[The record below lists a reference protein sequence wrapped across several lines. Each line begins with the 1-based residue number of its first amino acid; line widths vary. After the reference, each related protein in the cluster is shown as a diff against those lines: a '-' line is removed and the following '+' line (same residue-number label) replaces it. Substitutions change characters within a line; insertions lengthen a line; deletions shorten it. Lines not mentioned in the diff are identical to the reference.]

1 MFLREQ
7 KLLKLATMM
16 NLTPA
21 QTAWLPAA
29 FDKAAKKVDMSHD
42 LFYRHMETSKE
53 LRDYIK
59 DGIVRCSQNIAL
71 SVYKTPATI

>member
-7 KLLKLATMM
+7 NLLRLAKMM
-16 NLTPA
+16 KLTPA
-21 QTAWLPAA
+21 QAAWLPAA
-29 FDKAAKKVDMSHD
+29 FDKAAEKVDMDHE
-42 LFYRHMETSKE
+42 LFFRHMVTSKE

-71 SVYKTPATI
+71 SVYETPATI

>member
-16 NLTPA
+16 KLTPA
-21 QTAWLPAA
+21 QAAWLPAA
-29 FDKAAKKVDMSHD
+29 FDKAAEKVDMDHE
-42 LFYRHMETSKE
+42 LFYRHMVTSQE